1 MDPTE
6 KKLSKFYMTFK
17 VHKPHQPMTAPPPR
31 PIICGSGSIT
41 ENIGAYVEYH
51 IKDIANK
58 HTSYLQDTP
67 DFLRTINQINKGNK
81 LPKNA
86 ILATIDA
93 IGAYTNIPQEDGI
106 QCIKEATE
114 GSPKSDFIVRLMELL
129 LKHNLFEFHSS
140 TWRQEIGTAM
150 GVKPAPSYANIYLA
164 NRIDER
170 IFEIGNSKKS
180 SILLYK
186 RFLDDIF
193 KIFQGTTKEL
203 HQLLDEINQI
213 HPTLKFTMQHTS
225 VDSEAESDRCGC
237 KPQNWIPFLDTSCKI
252 EDGQIEIDL
261 FKKETDRNQYLLT
274 SSCHPIGC
282 TKKHSL
288 LIGTQNS

>member
-1 MDPTE
+1 
-6 KKLSKFYMTFK
+6 
-17 VHKPHQPMTAPPPR
+17 
-31 PIICGSGSIT
+31 
-41 ENIGAYVEYH
+41 
-51 IKDIANK
+51 
-58 HTSYLQDTP
+58 
-67 DFLRTINQINKGNK
+67 
-81 LPKNA
+81 
-86 ILATIDA
+86 
-93 IGAYTNIPQEDGI
+93 
-106 QCIKEATE
+106 
-114 GSPKSDFIVRLMELL
+114 MELL

-164 NRIDER
+164 NRIDK
-170 IFEIGNSKKS
+170 IILEIGNSKKS

-252 EDGQIEIDL
+252 EDGRIEIDL
-261 FKKETDRNQYLLT
+261 FKKDTDRNQYLLT

-282 TKKHSL
+282 TKNIPFSL
-288 LIGTQNS
+288 GL